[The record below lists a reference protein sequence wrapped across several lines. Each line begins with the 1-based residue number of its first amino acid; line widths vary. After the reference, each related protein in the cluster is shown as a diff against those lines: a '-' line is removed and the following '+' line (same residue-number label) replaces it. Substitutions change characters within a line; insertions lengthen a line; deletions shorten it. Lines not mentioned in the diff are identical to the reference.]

1 MSKKIISLILAAA
14 MLLSLLAFQAFGAE
28 ADAVVNAAIEKD
40 GTITEESEVKHIF
53 TEKEK
58 DELTKDEQALFRDAK
73 GKRGT
78 INMKGYV
85 PAAFVYLRVSEPTVF
100 HITIENTGSARVH
113 AFAEKKWEEC
123 DSLFDVES
131 HVLSFYVEKAMPV
144 LISIPDADYV
154 PSPTAEEKN
163 DHKAAAL
170 PDGVCHV
177 DADGKQVASVPGNN
191 LVALRDAGM
200 LTKDE
205 QTALK
210 NALEALPGAV
220 SDDFSVRYFF
230 FSQTAE
236 PYNMQAAM
244 KNAQEA
250 KALKFVDGAWSEME
264 SKLDTAAGT
273 LTVMDMVDAP
283 MAILAK

>member
-58 DELTKDEQALFRDAK
+58 DELTKDEQKLFRDAK
-73 GKRGT
+73 AKLGT
-78 INMKGYV
+78 VDMKGYTI
-85 PAAFVYLRVSEPTVF
+85 AAFAYLQINEPTVF
-100 HITIENTGSARVH
+100 HITIENAGEARVH

-131 HVLSFYVEKAMPV
+131 HVLSFYVEESMPV
-144 LISIPDADYV
+144 LISVPDADYV
-154 PSPTAEEKN
+154 PSPTAKEEN
-163 DHKAAAL
+163 DHKTAAL

-191 LVALRDAGM
+191 LVALRDAET
-200 LTKDE
+200 LTKDQ

-230 FSQTAE
+230 FSQAAE
-236 PYNMQAAM
+236 PYNMQVAM